1 MIKPSLS
8 NEELNGNVFII
19 IGQSLSDSKSDI
31 IINDIKQSI
40 TLKKSQEDDKKLN
53 QDITNFEEE
62 KSEKILELNN
72 LIEISTKLTSKI
84 KENEAQLKKEKEKF
98 KLFSSERKLSKI
110 IEEDTQIYKE
120 MFAKISE
127 LHEDILNI
135 DKLIEKIKTF
145 L

>member
-53 QDITNFEEE
+53 HGQFRYTHHDRM
-62 KSEKILELNN
+62 S
-72 LIEISTKLTSKI
+72 
-84 KENEAQLKKEKEKF
+84 
-98 KLFSSERKLSKI
+98 
-110 IEEDTQIYKE
+110 
-120 MFAKISE
+120 
-127 LHEDILNI
+127 
-135 DKLIEKIKTF
+135 
-145 L
+145 